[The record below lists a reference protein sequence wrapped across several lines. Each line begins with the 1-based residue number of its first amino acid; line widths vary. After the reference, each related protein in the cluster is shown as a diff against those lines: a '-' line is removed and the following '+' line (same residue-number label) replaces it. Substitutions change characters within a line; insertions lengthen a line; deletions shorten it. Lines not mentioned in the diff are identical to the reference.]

1 MEEII
6 NQYLDYLIS
15 EKELSQN
22 SLNAYRRDVK
32 NLLTY
37 LNNKYHCD
45 LGEINKTYIISY
57 ILQLKGQGR
66 STSTISRNLA
76 SIRSFCRYLILRGVL
91 KSDPT
96 SSVEPPK
103 IQKKIPEYLSLEE
116 VELLLKQPDQSIKGI
131 RDKAIL
137 EVLYATGIRVSELVD
152 LTVDD
157 VNLKMGFL
165 TCNGEH
171 GQARIIPLGRISRQA
186 LSEYISETRD
196 KLISNINEKALFVNY
211 NGEKLSRQGLWKII
225 NAYTKKAKI
234 NKTITP
240 QVLRH
245 SFAVHLVQNGADL
258 KSVQELLGHSDIST
272 TQIYSQIIKNRI
284 KEVYDKAHPRA

>member
-1 MEEII
+1 MKEII
-6 NQYLDYLIS
+6 DQYMGYLIS
-15 EKELSQN
+15 EKELSKN
-22 SLNAYRRDVK
+22 SLNAYKRDVE
-32 NLLTY
+32 NFLIY
-37 LNNKYHCD
+37 LDNKYNCK
-45 LGEINKTYIISY
+45 LNEINKTHIISY

-76 SIRSFCRYLILRGVL
+76 SIRSFCRYLILKGL
-91 KSDPT
+91 LSSDPT
-96 SSVEPPK
+96 VSIDSPK
-103 IQKKIPEYLSLEE
+103 IQKKVPDYLSLEE
-116 VELLLKQPDQSIKGI
+116 VELLLRQPNQSIKGI

-152 LTVDD
+152 LTLDD
-157 VNLKMGFL
+157 ANLKMGFL

-186 LSEYISETRD
+186 LSEYMNESRN
-196 KLISNINEKALFVNY
+196 KLVSSNNEKALFVNY
-211 NGEKLSRQGLWKII
+211 NGDKLSRQGLWKII
-225 NAYTKKAKI
+225 KAYKEKAKI
-234 NKTITP
+234 NKIITP
-240 QVLRH
+240 QILRH

-258 KSVQELLGHSDIST
+258 KSVQELLGHSDIAT